1 MHNATNGSLIR
12 HKTYQERMMIIKEKL
27 VEPLNT
33 QVRHEFANMF
43 GYLAISA
50 YFDDE
55 GLPELAAFFLR
66 QSEDERLHAMKFFN
80 FLLETGVKP
89 TIAGTP
95 DVQNEFVNA
104 EAAIQFALDQEIKT
118 TEQINN
124 LVSLAVTEGDHAANT
139 FLQWF
144 VTEQVEEVDTMTK
157 LLQTIRHAQGNLL
170 RVEDYVLRNMPP
182 IGTGNQ
188 ADAAGA

>member
-1 MHNATNGSLIR
+1 
-12 HKTYQERMMIIKEKL
+12 MIIQEKL

-33 QVRHEFANMF
+33 QIRNEFANMF

-50 YFDDE
+50 YFDDQ

-89 TIAGTP
+89 KLGGTP
-95 DVQNEFVNA
+95 DVQNDFDDA
-104 EAAIQFALDQEIKT
+104 EAAVQFALDQEIKT
-118 TEQINN
+118 TGQINN
-124 LVSLAVTEGDHAANT
+124 LVSLAVAEGDHITNT

-144 VTEQVEEVDTMTK
+144 VSEQVEEVDTMTR
-157 LLQTIRHAQGNLL
+157 LLQTVRHAQGNLL
-170 RVEDYVLRNMPP
+170 RVEDYVLRNMPA
-182 IGTGNQ
+182 IGTSGE
-188 ADAAGA
+188 ASGAGA

>member
-1 MHNATNGSLIR
+1 
-12 HKTYQERMMIIKEKL
+12 MIINAKL

-33 QVRHEFANMF
+33 QIRHEFTNMF

-55 GLPELAAFFLR
+55 GLPELAAFYLR
-66 QSEDERLHAMKFFN
+66 QAEDERLHAMKFFN

-89 TIAGTP
+89 KLSGTP
-95 DVQNEFVNA
+95 TVQNDFDNA
-104 EAAIQFALDQEIKT
+104 EAAVQFALDQEIKT

-124 LVSLAVTEGDHAANT
+124 LVSLAVAERDHTTNI

-157 LLQTIRHAQGNLL
+157 LLQTVRHAQGNLL
-170 RVEDYVLRNMPP
+170 RVEDYVLRNMPLV
-182 IGTGNQ
+182 GSGAGVTGEV
-188 ADAAGA
+188 GG